1 MCTEFY
7 VSCSVMADV
16 PCQNNSSI
24 IETKEIFDS
33 FVFYFG
39 RPVLDRSDVDEFKQ
53 RVYCECKTRHPN
65 MSLSYNSFKLYGF
78 SPIGD

>member
-7 VSCSVMADV
+7 VSCSVMADIIA
-16 PCQNNSSI
+16 SI
-24 IETKEIFDS
+24 NPAIAETKEIFDS

-39 RPVLDRSDVDEFKQ
+39 RPVLDRSDIEEFKQ
-53 RVYCECKTRHPN
+53 RVYCECKTRHPGMA
-65 MSLSYNSFKLYGF
+65 MSYDSFKLYGF

>member
-1 MCTEFY
+1 MCIEFY

-16 PCQNNSSI
+16 PCQSNPSI
-24 IETKEIFDS
+24 TETKEIFDS

-39 RPVLDRSDVDEFKQ
+39 RPVLDRSDIDEFKQ
-53 RVYCECKTRHPN
+53 GVYCECKTRHPN

>member
-1 MCTEFY
+1 MCIEFY

-16 PCQNNSSI
+16 PCQSNPSI
-24 IETKEIFDS
+24 TETKEIFDS

>member
-1 MCTEFY
+1 MCIEFY

-16 PCQNNSSI
+16 PIPGNSSI
-24 IETKEIFDS
+24 AETKEIFDS

-65 MSLSYNSFKLYGF
+65 VVMTYDSFKLYGF